1 MAQPSYTDQE
11 LELLRALF
19 QSNEPVP
26 GKALAAQL
34 GVSER
39 TVRNRVGSINHK
51 GEKPLVKSGRS
62 GYTCDRVTVPAVL
75 TLEERAPFSQ
85 PTPQTRAERR
95 AYALK
100 RIIQS
105 PGPLNIYDLCEE
117 LFVSASTMRK
127 ELGRMMRTCA
137 EYDLELSHTGD
148 MLSIQGTEKNKRRL
162 LSGLLYEE
170 TSVNFMSLDTI
181 QHAFPDIDAVFI
193 RDAVAETLEQARYFV
208 NEYSLI
214 NLVLH
219 IAIALDRIKGKG
231 AQHATLPKTD
241 GARESVLKPHE
252 ADMAASIARK
262 LEDHFDV
269 PFSGSEEYELALLLA
284 SRTTTLDYNADA
296 GDDLSRYVDADCL
309 ALVDEIIGDVSMYYF
324 IDLSEKEF
332 YVRFA
337 LHIKNLLA
345 RARTES
351 FARNPLTDEI
361 KSSCPLLYDTAVGSA
376 GIIKRRTGIQIND
389 DEIAYIAFHL
399 GSTIEAQK
407 QLNSKVKTVLYC
419 PAYYNI
425 DKNLQEFL
433 NKHFSDDVLV
443 TNIVTTERAL
453 EHLAGADL
461 IITTNPIAHAP
472 AVPVLHIGIAPRDTD
487 VPQVRAAVERV
498 QRDKRRE
505 KFRRRLGELIKP
517 ELFATGEPVRTR
529 EEIIHAMSA
538 RLIELGYVNEGF
550 EDDVLERE
558 HLSSTAF
565 GAVAVPHT
573 MKPYANESS
582 MSVLV
587 PDEPVAWGDGTVSLV
602 IMLAFS
608 RGQRATFNELFDPLV
623 SILIDPLNVRELAG
637 IRDYQA
643 FIDRLGDML
652 A

>member
-1 MAQPSYTDQE
+1 MAQLSYTDQE
-11 LELLRALF
+11 LELVRLLF
-19 QSNEPVP
+19 SNNEPIS
-26 GKALAAQL
+26 GRALAAQL

-39 TVRNRVGSINHK
+39 TVRNRVGNINRK
-51 GEKPLVKSGRS
+51 GERPLVRSGRS
-62 GYTCDRVTVPAVL
+62 GYSCDRVAAAPLLAV
-75 TLEERAPFSQ
+75 EERAAFGQ

-100 RIIQS
+100 RIIQN

-117 LFVSASTMRK
+117 LFVSASTLRK

-137 EYDLELSHTGD
+137 EYDLEFSHAGD
-148 MLSIQGTEKNKRRL
+148 LLSIQGTEKNKRRL
-162 LSGLLYEE
+162 LSALLYEE

-181 QHAFPDIDAVFI
+181 QRAFPDVDAAFV
-193 RDAVAETLEQARYFV
+193 RDAVTETLEQAHYFV

-219 IAIALDRIKGKG
+219 IAIALDRIKGGG
-231 AQHATLPKTD
+231 AQNAARTLGD
-241 GARESVLKPHE
+241 EAQDSVLKPHE
-252 ADMAASIARK
+252 ADMAANIARK
-262 LEDHFDV
+262 LEEHFAV

-284 SRTTTLDYNADA
+284 SRTTTLDYSTEA
-296 GDDLSRYVDADCL
+296 GDDLTRYVDADCL
-309 ALVDEIIGDVSMYYF
+309 ALVNDIIEDVSTYYF

-351 FARNPLTDEI
+351 FARNPLPDEI

-376 GIIKRRTGIQIND
+376 GLIKRRTGIQIND

-425 DKNLQEFL
+425 DKNLQAFL
-433 NKHFSDDVLV
+433 NKHFSNDVLV

-453 EHLAGADL
+453 DHLAGADL

-472 AVPVLHIGIAPRDTD
+472 SVPVLQIGIAPRDAD
-487 VPQVRAAVERV
+487 VPAVRTVVERV

-505 KFRRRLGELIKP
+505 KFRRRLAELVKP
-517 ELFATGEPVRTR
+517 ELFATGEAVRTR
-529 EEIIHAMSA
+529 DEIIHALSA

-550 EDDVLERE
+550 EGDVLERE

-565 GAVAVPHT
+565 GAVAIPHT

-582 MSVLV
+582 ISVLV
-587 PDEPVAWGDGTVSLV
+587 PDEPVSWGEGTVSLV

-608 RGQRATFNELFDPLV
+608 RGQRATFNEIFDPLV
-623 SILIDPLNVRELAG
+623 QILIDPLNVRELAE
-637 IRDYQA
+637 IHDYQA
-643 FIDRLGDML
+643 FIQRLGDL
-652 A
+652 LP